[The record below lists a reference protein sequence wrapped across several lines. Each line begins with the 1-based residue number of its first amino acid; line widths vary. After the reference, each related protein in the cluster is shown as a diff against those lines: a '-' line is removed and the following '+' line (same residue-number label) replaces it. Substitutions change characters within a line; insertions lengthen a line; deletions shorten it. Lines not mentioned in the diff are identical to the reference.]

1 MPRPFRFP
9 RAAARLLGAAAL
21 LSVAG
26 GADPAGSKAHAQNA
40 MGETADVRFEL
51 VNATTGQPGSADRL
65 TVEYISERH
74 DIVLDIAPE
83 GSSVLVPAVPL
94 KDVGN
99 YVVTLWKDGV
109 PYHFSRKG
117 HDLATAVQTLHVFDT
132 TTDRAG
138 VRISGLTAV
147 LRRQESLLH
156 VELMLQVLN
165 DTRPQVTVV
174 GTPGSFGLDLPAEL
188 TDVAAEYHRAL
199 DPTAVP
205 TVRADGRLEL
215 GVPLVS
221 GLNRIRLTG
230 VLPWREGLEVG
241 IGSDR
246 PIDAWSLLVAPD
258 WTEVAALELEPDPD
272 GAPTGH
278 KRFKGP
284 ALEAG
289 RTLTLR
295 LGAGGAQPGPAEDL
309 FTEPA
314 PEAAAEAPAA
324 ADGKGGG
331 LPLPLLVAVG
341 VILLVLVLRRRRG

>member
-1 MPRPFRFP
+1 MPRPFRIP

-21 LSVAG
+21 LSGVAG
-26 GADPAGSKAHAQNA
+26 ADLAGSKAHAQIA
-40 MGETADVRFEL
+40 MGEPADVRFEL

-83 GSSVLVPAVPL
+83 GSSVLAAAVPL
-94 KDVGN
+94 KDIGN
-99 YVVTLWKDGV
+99 YVVTLWKEGV

-132 TTDRAG
+132 TTDRTG

-165 DTRPQVTVV
+165 DTRPQATVV
-174 GTPGSFGLDLPAEL
+174 GSPGSFGLDLPTEL

-199 DPTAVP
+199 DPTP
-205 TVRADGRLEL
+205 VRAVRTDGRLEL

-221 GLNRIRLTG
+221 GLNRIRLSG
-230 VLPWREGLEVG
+230 VLPWREGVEVG

-289 RTLTLR
+289 RTLTVR

-309 FTEPA
+309 FAEPA

-324 ADGKGGG
+324 NGKGGS
-331 LPLPLLVAVG
+331 LPLPLLVVVG